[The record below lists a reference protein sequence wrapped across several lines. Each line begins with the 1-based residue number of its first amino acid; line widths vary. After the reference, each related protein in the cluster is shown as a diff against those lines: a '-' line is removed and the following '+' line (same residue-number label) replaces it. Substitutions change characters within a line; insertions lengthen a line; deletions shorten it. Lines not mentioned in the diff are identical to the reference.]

1 MTSGGLSHI
10 TSFMIKPQSQPSNRA
25 WWLAVQLLLSTPV
38 LLPVLLPD
46 SAAAAGVTQDQDKSA
61 LPVRGIHLSAPSK
74 NDLSTA
80 LSFIGEV
87 LSKEGVN
94 TLILEFNYSY
104 NFQSRPEFADSSAL
118 GRDEVQQI
126 VRVCREKGIEL
137 IPQINCLGHQS
148 WAKRTDR
155 LLTKHPE
162 FDETPG
168 KYPDNKDIYCR
179 SYCPLHPEVHKVLFE
194 LIDELAKACEAKS
207 FHVGMDEVFILAD
220 RDCPRCKD
228 KTTAEMFATEVKM
241 LQAHLKAI
249 NCRMWMWG
257 DRFLDGKSTRLGK
270 WEASENGTQS
280 AIDLV
285 PKDIVIC
292 DWHYDAAP
300 ETPQIFASKGFDV
313 VACPWRKQ
321 DVALSELRQIKT
333 IRSGSDAAAAKRAL
347 GVVQTTWCGFSAFV
361 KACDAQSSGAAPSKG
376 SAFESAACFSKLFAA
391 MRETP

>member
-1 MTSGGLSHI
+1 
-10 TSFMIKPQSQPSNRA
+10 
-25 WWLAVQLLLSTPV
+25 
-38 LLPVLLPD
+38 
-46 SAAAAGVTQDQDKSA
+46 
-61 LPVRGIHLSAPSK
+61 
-74 NDLSTA
+74 
-80 LSFIGEV
+80 
-87 LSKEGVN
+87 
-94 TLILEFNYSY
+94 
-104 NFQSRPEFADSSAL
+104 
-118 GRDEVQQI
+118 
-126 VRVCREKGIEL
+126 
-137 IPQINCLGHQS
+137 
-148 WAKRTDR
+148 
-155 LLTKHPE
+155 
-162 FDETPG
+162 
-168 KYPDNKDIYCR
+168 
-179 SYCPLHPEVHKVLFE
+179 
-194 LIDELAKACEAKS
+194 
-207 FHVGMDEVFILAD
+207 
-220 RDCPRCKD
+220 
-228 KTTAEMFATEVKM
+228 MFATEVKT

-300 ETPQIFASKGFDV
+300 ETQQIFASKGFDV

-361 KACDAQSSGAAPSKG
+361 KACDAPSSGAAPSKG